1 MRLIAELKLK
11 KAIPEDLKDVISGV
25 VKLKTNFSIYLLDPK
40 GKYISGPILLSLSM
54 NLERLSEYLE
64 KGLIYIPEYFYKD
77 IPMIIEDFS
86 EDNESENIN

>member
-1 MRLIAELKLK
+1 MELIAELKLR
-11 KAIPEDLKDVISGV
+11 KAMPEDLKDIFSGV
-25 VKLKTNFSIYLLDPK
+25 VKLKTNFSVYLLDPK

-77 IPMIIEDFS
+77 IPMIIEDS
-86 EDNESENIN
+86 SKENNKENIL